1 MIKKLIYIIF
11 ISIILSQNE
20 SILILKIDV
29 IGNQR
34 LSKEDVIRNARL
46 YEGMEIGGSEIQQ
59 AIKRLWKLNR
69 FFMIGNLQLKAQ
81 NNIL

>member
-1 MIKKLIYIIF
+1 M
-11 ISIILSQNE
+11 SIILPQNE
-20 SILILKIDV
+20 SILILNVDV
-29 IGNQR
+29 EGSQR

-69 FFMIGNLQLKAQ
+69 FI
-81 NNIL
+81 NIKIIINEETIYGINFQIIVE